1 MSERP
6 ASVRERLDAWREQRA
21 DRVDTVR
28 FHHMDA
34 LERRAA
40 CHEGDVRRLL
50 DERLSV
56 LIDAYAAEVER
67 AACATAP
74 GDDAGVRTPLGMLVD
89 TLAARAAARGADSYP
104 ELPVLDDFKR
114 LWTRLR
120 TESQLRES
128 LEQVPANAGPLNSGT
143 LVHRSIALMRDV
155 SPAYLQHFV
164 AYVDALSWMEQM
176 GYGAPAAAEVP
187 PRAPGTA
194 RKRATRSRTRQ
205 D

>member
-1 MSERP
+1 MSERA
-6 ASVRERLDAWREQRA
+6 ASVREQLDAWREQRA
-21 DRVDTVR
+21 DRIDPVR

-40 CHEGDVRRLL
+40 RHGGDVRRLL
-50 DERLSV
+50 DERLSMLV
-56 LIDAYAAEVER
+56 DAYTAEVER
-67 AACATAP
+67 AADTAP
-74 GDDAGVRTPLGMLVD
+74 DAEDDTRTPLGMLVD
-89 TLAARAAARGADSYP
+89 TLDARAAARGADSYP
-104 ELPVLDDFKR
+104 ELPVLDDFRR

-143 LVHRSIALMRDV
+143 LVHRSVALMREV
-155 SPAYLQHFV
+155 APGYLQHFV

-176 GYGAPAAAEVP
+176 GYGATAAVEPA
-187 PRAPGTA
+187 RAPGA
-194 RKRATRSRTRQ
+194 GRKRAARSRARQ